1 MLLLGKWEVMNLC
14 VRGIGFFSFYDFG
27 TVLTVC
33 VYFVHFIYINK
44 TLLIQILDSKYLIYW
59 RLTYSNHV
67 MYTWGDMFSTK
78 TKKYNETNNN
88 NKQTTKIVSIQSKFI
103 TWLLKEDILF
113 RHVSHDLY
121 FDLIARKTMNQQSQT
136 LLWSNTSTA
145 IPTTHK
151 VTFLSSY
158 FSLEICKT

>member
-1 MLLLGKWEVMNLC
+1 MIWNLVCTTRDWNNMMLLLGKWEVMNLC
-14 VRGIGFFSFYDFG
+14 VRGIGFSSFYDFG

-33 VYFVHFIYINK
+33 VHFVHFIYINK

-67 MYTWGDMFSTK
+67 MYTWCDMFSAKTK
-78 TKKYNETNNN
+78 TYIETNNN

-121 FDLIARKTMNQQSQT
+121 FDLIAT
-136 LLWSNTSTA
+136 
-145 IPTTHK
+145 
-151 VTFLSSY
+151 
-158 FSLEICKT
+158 